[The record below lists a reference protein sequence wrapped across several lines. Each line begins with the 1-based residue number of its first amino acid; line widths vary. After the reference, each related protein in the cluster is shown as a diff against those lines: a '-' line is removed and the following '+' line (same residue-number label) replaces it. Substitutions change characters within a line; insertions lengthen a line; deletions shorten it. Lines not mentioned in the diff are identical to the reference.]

1 MAAPQFVLVRS
12 TNPHREGQ
20 YGRLGHRFTRAWKA
34 LRVDSSVKQV
44 ATLFTSQVKSPGA
57 QPEPVADPTSL
68 RDPAEAIAADT
79 ISPKTLAA
87 FEKDP
92 HLAVKPAT
100 QTEVDDFLASAAE
113 NETDKDATIADLKAK
128 NREMES
134 RLMKL
139 ELAVGGGDKGKAK
152 PDDKGTTK

>member
-34 LRVDSSVKQV
+34 LRVDSALKQV
-44 ATLFTSQVKSPGA
+44 ATLFTSKPGKPGEA
-57 QPEPVADPTSL
+57 PEQEPDPTSF

-79 ISPKTLAA
+79 ISPETLAA

-100 QTEVDDFLASAAE
+100 QQEIDDLVASAAD
-113 NETDKDATIADLKAK
+113 NESDKDATIADLKAK
-128 NREMES
+128 NRDMEA

-139 ELAVGGGDKGKAK
+139 ELAAEKGKAPAK
-152 PDDKGTTK
+152 TDDKGGK